1 MCSSNSAD
9 RAAGPVPETSPSPG
23 ASRQPCTTATR
34 CGSRASDLAE
44 ELAPAVE
51 AAGLRPVVSAGGS
64 AYPDLVAEVLGPIT
78 DRCTVV
84 LRSGAYQFHD
94 SGFYAG
100 ISPFGD
106 AATGPRLTAALHL
119 WSRVLSRPEADLA
132 ILDAG
137 KRDAPFD
144 EGLPVPDRIAGRA
157 DSTAALAG
165 SHVSAMND
173 QHTFLRLAPRRSA
186 DLHVGEVVRL
196 GISHP
201 CTALDKWR
209 LLPVVDSADADRPR
223 LLDLVE
229 TVF

>member
-1 MCSSNSAD
+1 
-9 RAAGPVPETSPSPG
+9 
-23 ASRQPCTTATR
+23 
-34 CGSRASDLAE
+34 
-44 ELAPAVE
+44 VE
-51 AAGLRPVVSAGGS
+51 AEGARSVVSAGGS
-64 AYPDLVAEVLGPIT
+64 AYPDLVAAVLGPLAE
-78 DRCTVV
+78 RCTVV

-100 ISPFGD
+100 ISPFGN
-106 AATGPRLTAALHL
+106 AATGARLVPALHL
-119 WSRVLSRPEADLA
+119 WSRVLSRPEPDLA

-144 EGLPVPDRIAGRA
+144 EGLPVPERLRGRA
-157 DSTAALAG
+157 DSAAVLAG

-173 QHTFLRLAPRRSA
+173 QHTFLRLRPGREA
-186 DLHVGEVVRL
+186 DLAVGDVIRL

-209 LLPVVDSADADRPR
+209 LLAVLDSADADRPR

-229 TVF
+229 TRF